1 MFWFNGSNSTLAA
14 VSRHYKYSIA
24 NRDGNIETAGE
35 CQFVCKIVVETVSGH
50 FVDQYRDQK
59 IVSAE

>member
-1 MFWFNGSNSTLAA
+1 MFRFNGSNSTLAA
-14 VSRHYKYSIA
+14 ISGHYKHCIA
-24 NRDGNIETAGE
+24 NHDGNIETADE
-35 CQFVCKIVVETVSGH
+35 CQFVCRIVVETVSGH